1 MENSKIKL
9 NVLGITFSQ
18 VQAGAYALVLA
29 EENGLRRVPIIIGT
43 PEAQSIA
50 IFLEGLHPPRPLTH
64 DLFVTFMSKVN
75 VLLKEIFI
83 YKFSDGVFYS
93 ELVFSSEGQEIKID
107 SRTSDAIAL
116 AIRSGSPIYTTD
128 EIMQEAG
135 IVIEEDDDDFEDFDN
150 SRKNQ
155 TSQTQQHLSEK
166 LSKEEL
172 QKALNEAISMEDY
185 EKASKLRDLLN
196 KKKS

>member
-29 EENGLRRVPIIIGT
+29 EENGARRVPIIIGT

-50 IFLEGLHPPRPLTH
+50 IFLEGLIPPRPLTH
-64 DLFVTFMSKVN
+64 DLFVTFMEKMN
-75 VLLKEIFI
+75 VLLKEVFI

-93 ELVFSSEGQEIKID
+93 ELVFSNNDTEIKTD

-116 AIRSGSPIYTTD
+116 AVRTGSPIYTT
-128 EIMQEAG
+128 EKVMQEAG
-135 IVIEEDDDDFEDFDN
+135 IIMEDEDFEDFDDN
-150 SRKNQ
+150 RENQ
-155 TSQTQQHLSEK
+155 PATTQQRSSEN

-185 EKASKLRDLLN
+185 EKASKIRDLLN
-196 KKKS
+196 KKKA

>member
-1 MENSKIKL
+1 
-9 NVLGITFSQ
+9 

-29 EENGLRRVPIIIGT
+29 EENGARRVPIIIGT

-50 IFLEGLHPPRPLTH
+50 IFLEGLIPPRPLTH
-64 DLFVTFMSKVN
+64 DLFVAFMGTVN
-75 VLLKEIFI
+75 VTLKEIFI

-93 ELVFSSEGQEIKID
+93 ELVFSDDIREIKID

-116 AIRSGSPIYTTD
+116 AVRTGSPIYTT
-128 EIMQEAG
+128 EAIMHEAG
-135 IVIEEDDDDFEDFDN
+135 IIIEEGDDFDDFDDDRE
-150 SRKNQ
+150 NQ
-155 TSQTQQHLSEK
+155 SAPAQQRLSQ
-166 LSKEEL
+166 EEL
-172 QKALNEAISMEDY
+172 QKALNEAISTEDY